1 MNKQSLHV
9 IIIGAGTGGLCLAH
23 GLKRAGI
30 SVAVYE
36 HDRTRKD
43 GLQGYRVGIS
53 PAGSYAL
60 KQCLPPELFDLF
72 VATCARPPR
81 YFNMLTEQMRE
92 LISVGDIVGVD
103 PVDSEK
109 SVSRMTLRQVLL
121 TGLEDVVSFDKKFS
135 RYQHNADGTVTVF
148 FEDGTHAT
156 GDVLVG
162 ADGAGS
168 RLRKQRLPH
177 AQMEETGILSVGGK
191 VPITK
196 ESKAL
201 LSDKVFNGISLVM
214 APRGFGAILH
224 VMEFKWDRDG
234 MKQGVGGN
242 DADLISHWPGF
253 LFDNT
258 RDYIMWGVWGARR
271 NLPADPTKTS
281 SEKQLYIAKEMVCNW
296 HPNMRRLIELTDPS
310 TVFSVNIRTS
320 VPLEPWESSNVTL
333 LGDAVHTMTP
343 GRGVGAN
350 TALRDAALLCHRLIE
365 VKDEA
370 KPLVDAL
377 HEYEVEMLQY
387 SREAV
392 LESRKQMDARSIV
405 HKPVIGRIPLALA
418 RTGMRLVNAIPAL
431 KQKMI
436 KQQMRLREAEQIK
449 ASLEASSAAR
459 VKSPHEKI
467 RSGEAVGRAHQ
478 V

>member
-1 MNKQSLHV
+1 MEKKSLHV

-36 HDRTRKD
+36 RDRTRKD

-60 KQCLPPELFDLF
+60 KQCLPPELYDLF

-81 YFNMLTEQMRE
+81 YFNMLTEQMSE
-92 LISVGDIVGVD
+92 LLYVDNITGAD
-103 PVDSEK
+103 PVESEK

-121 TGLEDVVSFDKKFS
+121 TGLEDIVVFDKKFS
-135 RYQHNADGTVTVF
+135 HYEHYSDGRVIVS
-148 FEDGTHAT
+148 FEDGTQAIA
-156 GDVLVG
+156 DVLVG

-177 AQMEETGILSVGGK
+177 AQMEETGILSLGGK
-191 VPITK
+191 VPITP

-214 APRGFGAILH
+214 APKGYGAILH
-224 VMEFKWDRDG
+224 VMQFKWDRDG
-234 MKQGVGGN
+234 VKTNIGGN
-242 DADLISHWPGF
+242 DAELISQWPGM
-253 LFDNT
+253 LYDNT
-258 RDYIMWGVWGARR
+258 RDYIMWGVWAARR
-271 NLPADPTKTS
+271 WFPVDPATLS
-281 SEKQLYIAKEMVCNW
+281 SDEQLALAREMVSNW
-296 HPNMRRLIELTDPS
+296 HPNMRKLMALTDPS

-333 LGDAVHTMTP
+333 LGDAIHTMTP

-350 TALRDAALLCHRLIE
+350 TALRDAALLCMRLIE
-365 VKDEA
+365 VHEGT
-370 KPLVDAL
+370 KPLVAAL
-377 HEYEVEMLQY
+377 HEYEVEMLRY
-387 SREAV
+387 SKEAV
-392 LESRKQMDARSIV
+392 LESRKQMDANSIV
-405 HKPVIGRIPLALA
+405 HRPIIGRIPLAIA
-418 RTGMRLVNAIPAL
+418 RTGMRLVNVIPAL
-431 KQKMI
+431 KQKAI
-436 KQQMRLREAEQIK
+436 QQRTRLRDVEQVK
-449 ASLEASSAAR
+449 ASLGASSAAG
-459 VKSPHEKI
+459 VKSPHEKV
-467 RSGEAVGRAHQ
+467 RSGETVGRAYE